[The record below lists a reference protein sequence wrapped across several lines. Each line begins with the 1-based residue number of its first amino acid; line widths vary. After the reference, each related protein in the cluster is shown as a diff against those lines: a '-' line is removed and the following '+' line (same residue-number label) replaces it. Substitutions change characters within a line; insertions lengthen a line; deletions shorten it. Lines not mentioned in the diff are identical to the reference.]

1 MLQYICQWNI
11 TSLSL
16 FKFSYA
22 MKFYIRNGYHI
33 ILKQILQIEFSTLC
47 HGISYSKTL
56 SALVDISLLWN
67 LFRTRRVLNCQG
79 TQIQV
84 HFHVLVFL
92 LLLACW
98 MQSLLQMSA
107 KCNHIQSSM
116 SFDSQ
121 NHNWKITPQKLS
133 LPKTK
138 IRVPS
143 ILE

>member
-1 MLQYICQWNI
+1 MYCSFHYHMQWN
-11 TSLSL
+11 
-16 FKFSYA
+16 
-22 MKFYIRNGYHI
+22 FYIRNGYHI
-33 ILKQILQIEFSTLC
+33 ILRQTLQIELSTLC
-47 HGISYSKTL
+47 RGISFSKTL
-56 SALVDISLLWN
+56 SALVDISLPWN
-67 LFRTRRVLNCQG
+67 LFCTGRALNRHG

-116 SFDSQ
+116 WFDSQ